1 MTNHEV
7 CVQLRNG
14 YVGLG
19 VEIDKALDNLSEN
32 NQVVRELIALRTAGA
47 SDMEASYIDELLDRC
62 VEIRKKN
69 LEVLESMSKLRDEY
83 KKVLDL
89 HKDNEW

>member
-1 MTNHEV
+1 MTNHDV

-14 YVGLG
+14 YTGLG
-19 VEIDKALDNLSEN
+19 IEIDKALDYLTEN

-47 SDMEASYIDELLDRC
+47 SDMEAARIDDLLNQCAD
-62 VEIRKKN
+62 IRKKN
-69 LEVLESMSKLRDEY
+69 LEVLESMSKLREEY
-83 KKVLDL
+83 KRVLDL